1 MDARCLDYCVTEEER
16 LKFERD
22 GFFILES
29 VLPEDLVDE
38 LVPVVDRV
46 DGAYREREGMGPDAR
61 SNMLD
66 FIGQDDL
73 FLELLDWYKTF
84 PKVWGLLNWNIQL
97 YHSHM
102 IVTPPVGPGKSLEKD
117 GPGLGFH
124 QDSGRLNLDIE
135 TNPRPRISLKVAFF
149 LTDASQPGRGNFVV
163 VPGSHLGNVFP
174 GESRSEMPEGG
185 MQVCVPKGSAVIF
198 DRRIWH
204 SSSTNYWNSPRRTL
218 FYGYSY
224 RWLRPRD
231 NMTVDHFM
239 ARSDPIRRQLL
250 GASPS
255 GGFGYTSPKPEDVP
269 LKAWIEEHLGEK
281 AVAA

>member
-22 GFFILES
+22 GFFVLEN

-46 DGAYREREGMGPDAR
+46 DGAYREREGMGPDKR

-135 TNPRPRISLKVAFF
+135 TSPRPRISLKVAFF
-149 LTDASQPGRGNFVV
+149 FDGCIRAWSREFCCGSRFASGQCVSGR
-163 VPGSHLGNVFP
+163 
-174 GESRSEMPEGG
+174 ESLRNARGRYAG
-185 MQVCVPKGSAVIF
+185 VCAE
-198 DRRIWH
+198 R
-204 SSSTNYWNSPRRTL
+204 
-218 FYGYSY
+218 
-224 RWLRPRD
+224 
-231 NMTVDHFM
+231 
-239 ARSDPIRRQLL
+239 
-250 GASPS
+250 
-255 GGFGYTSPKPEDVP
+255 
-269 LKAWIEEHLGEK
+269 
-281 AVAA
+281 